1 MSESNLN
8 NKYNPDKKPKF
19 NALKL
24 LKPLASL
31 QLTVVLFVLSLILV
45 FAGTLAQVDNPIWT
59 AVSDYFRSFYVFIP
73 NQVFARF
80 CQTFRWV
87 SPSAQWPG
95 SFPFPGGWTIGG
107 IMLANLLAAHAV
119 RFKFSTKR
127 IGVISIHAGMILLML
142 GELVTGIFAIEG
154 NMTIEQGGS
163 TNYLELKETSG
174 FMGKVNGPELAFSD
188 YSISKK
194 EKVVVIPNHLLTTGG
209 KISTPLLPFDIEVI
223 KYMNNSSVEEID
235 PEKKE
240 EFVNLANSGDG
251 IRIRANEKSEASGTD
266 KDQKIDLPSAY
277 ISLIDKKTGKTLG
290 TYLASIW
297 LSLSSLKPTQTI
309 ISDDG
314 IKIEMALRFK
324 RSYKPFSLELLE
336 FKHERY
342 LGTNTPKNFSSKI
355 KLVNENINENRE
367 SLISMNNPLRYDGET
382 FYQSGFLP
390 NDKGTILQVVRNPGW
405 LMPYLSCLI
414 VSFGMFIQFG
424 MHLNTFLKQKRA
436 TSNV

>member
-1 MSESNLN
+1 MSEPDSN
-8 NKYNPDKKPKF
+8 NKYNPNKKPQF
-19 NALKL
+19 NPLHL

-87 SPSAQWPG
+87 SPTAQWPG
-95 SFPFPGGWTIGG
+95 SFPFPGGWTIGCL
-107 IMLANLLAAHAV
+107 MMANLLAAHAI
-119 RFKFSTKR
+119 RFKLSKKR
-127 IGVISIHAGMILLML
+127 IGIICIHTGVILMML
-142 GELVTGIFAIEG
+142 GELITGIFAVEG
-154 NMTIEQGGS
+154 NMTIEQGGA

-174 FMGKVNGPELAFSD
+174 FMGKVNGPELSFSD
-188 YSISKK
+188 LSIPKK
-194 EKVVVIPNHLLTTGG
+194 EKVVVIPNHMLKTGA
-209 KISTPLLPFDIEVI
+209 KISDPQLPFDIEI
-223 KYMNNSSVEEID
+223 SKYMNNSSVEEID
-235 PEKKE
+235 PEKKDS
-240 EFVNLANSGDG
+240 VANLANTGDG
-251 IRIRANEKSEASGTD
+251 IRIRANEKNEASGTD

-277 ISLIDKKTGKTLG
+277 INLIDKKTGKSVG

-297 LSLSSLKPTQTI
+297 LSLSSLKPTQTV

-314 IKIEMALRFK
+314 NKIEMALRFK

-355 KLVNENINENRE
+355 KLINENINENRE
-367 SLISMNNPLRYDGET
+367 TLISMNNPLRYDGET

-405 LMPYLSCLI
+405 LMPYLSCLV
-414 VSFGMFIQFG
+414 VSFGLLIHFG
-424 MHLNTFLKQKRA
+424 MHLNSFLKQQRA
-436 TSNV
+436 TSNE

>member
-1 MSESNLN
+1 MSETEPNN
-8 NKYNPDKKPKF
+8 NKYNPNKNSQF
-19 NALKL
+19 TLMKL

-31 QLTVVLFVLSLILV
+31 ELTVVLFVLSLVLV

-80 CQTFRWV
+80 CQTFRWI
-87 SPSAQWPG
+87 SPTAQWPG

-107 IMLANLLAAHAV
+107 LMLANLLAAHAV
-119 RFKFSTKR
+119 RFKFSMKR
-127 IGVISIHAGMILLML
+127 IGIISIHAGIILLML
-142 GELVTGIFAIEG
+142 GELITGIFAVEG
-154 NMTIEQGGS
+154 NMTIEQGGV

-188 YSISKK
+188 MSIPKK
-194 EKVVVIPNHLLTTGG
+194 EKVVVIPNHLLRTGG
-209 KISTPLLPFDIEVI
+209 KISTPLLPFDIEII

-235 PEKKE
+235 PDKKE
-240 EFVNLANSGDG
+240 EIANLANIGDG
-251 IRIRANEKSEASGTD
+251 VRIRANEKNEASGTD

-277 ISLIDKKTGKTLG
+277 INLIDKKTGKSVG

-297 LSLSSLKPTQTI
+297 LSLSSLKPTQSVITE
-309 ISDDG
+309 DG
-314 IKIEMALRFK
+314 TKTEMALRFK
-324 RSYKPFSLELLE
+324 RSYKPFSMELIE

-355 KLVNENINENRE
+355 KLSNESLNENRE
-367 SLISMNNPLRYDGET
+367 TLISMNNPLRYDGET

-405 LMPYLSCLI
+405 LMPYLSCLV
-414 VSFGMFIQFG
+414 VSFGMLLHFG
-424 MHLNTFLKQKRA
+424 MHLNTFLKKRA